1 MSTTPKYKLTYF
13 NVTARA
19 EPIRLIL
26 AAAGVKYEDVRIKRE
41 DWPKMKPSKNFM
53 YFIIMIIE
61 TLISIVFILYWITR
75 NIFKKDIRRRDRRHS
90 SNVRFFKEIEKK
102 WGMFILC
109 YVFGQLSS
117 VKRLAKGIY
126 AIPKYL

>member
-1 MSTTPKYKLTYF
+1 MITFHTKSVAQRGNLYFGPAGHNEDISKVARFQTGLKSNMSTTPKYKLTYF

-53 YFIIMIIE
+53 YYIVMIIE
-61 TLISIVFILYWITR
+61 TLISLVFILYG
-75 NIFKKDIRRRDRRHS
+75 K
-90 SNVRFFKEIEKK
+90 
-102 WGMFILC
+102 
-109 YVFGQLSS
+109 
-117 VKRLAKGIY
+117 
-126 AIPKYL
+126 